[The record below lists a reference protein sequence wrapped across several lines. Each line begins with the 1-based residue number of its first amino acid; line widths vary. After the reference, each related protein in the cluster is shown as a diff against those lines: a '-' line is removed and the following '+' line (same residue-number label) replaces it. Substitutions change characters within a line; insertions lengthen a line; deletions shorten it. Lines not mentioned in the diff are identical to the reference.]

1 MYLFIR
7 ALKRWRPLARIL
19 LLVVVVLIIDA
30 CRDEDDVD
38 SSKVYD
44 PLLGGET
51 TAFSVG
57 TNAFELSARNL
68 PNDIRRIF
76 EVGDS
81 FFNQN
86 WVTAPA
92 STEAR
97 DGLGPTHNALIVFLL
112 PQPRWKGK
120 ATRPSR

>member
-1 MYLFIR
+1 MSECTFVR
-7 ALKRWRPLARIL
+7 APKRWRTLAVIL
-19 LLVVVVLIIDA
+19 LLAAVVLAFAA
-30 CRDEDDVD
+30 CRDDDQVD
-38 SSKVYD
+38 LSKVYD

-97 DGLGPTHNALIVFLL
+97 DGLGTTHNALSCSSCHSHD
-112 PQPRWKGK
+112 G
-120 ATRPSR
+120 